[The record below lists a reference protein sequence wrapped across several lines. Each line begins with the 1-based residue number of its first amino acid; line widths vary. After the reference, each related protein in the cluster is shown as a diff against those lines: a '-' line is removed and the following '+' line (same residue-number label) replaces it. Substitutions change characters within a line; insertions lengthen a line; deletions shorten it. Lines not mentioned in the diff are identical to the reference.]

1 MSTPG
6 SWQVRIVG
14 QPDVFTVDAPQKVL
28 DGLRDGQWDTSDEVR
43 GPGET
48 IWVPMEDHPVFVEA
62 IAEMGPP
69 PPPPHD
75 ETHLDMNPLIDVSL
89 VLLIFFILTS
99 SVATLRRMIEL
110 PPPNSEEKAA
120 PVPKKEEIVDRI
132 FDVKISLAAD
142 ESPVVSINDRV
153 IVYERLEKEIKDV
166 VKTTGRKEM
175 YLAATDDVTWDTLVQ
190 VIGAANE
197 AGVVAIHTR
206 NKK

>member
-1 MSTPG
+1 MSTTG

-14 QPDVFTVDAPQKVL
+14 QPDVFTLEAPQKVL
-28 DGLRDGQWDTSDEVR
+28 DGLRDGLWDTSDEVR

-48 IWVPMEDHPVFVEA
+48 IWVPMEDHPTFVELV
-62 IAEMGPP
+62 AEMGPP
-69 PPPPHD
+69 PPLPHD

-110 PPPNSEEKAA
+110 PPPQSDDKAA
-120 PVPKKEEIVDRI
+120 PVVKPQDIVDRV
-132 FDVKISLAAD
+132 FNVKVTLAAD

-153 IVYERLEKEIKDV
+153 IVYEKLDREIKDV

-175 YLAATDDVTWDTLVQ
+175 FLTATDDVTWDTLVQ

-197 AGVVAIHTR
+197 AGVVQIHMK

>member
-1 MSTPG
+1 MSTTG

-14 QPDVFTVDAPQKVL
+14 QPDLFTVDAPQKVL
-28 DGLRDGQWDTSDEVR
+28 DGLRDGLWDTSDEVR

-48 IWVPMEDHPVFVEA
+48 IWIPMEDHPTFVEQ

-110 PPPNSEEKAA
+110 PPPQSDDKAA
-120 PVPKKEEIVDRI
+120 PIVKKEEIVDRV
-132 FDVKISLAAD
+132 FEVKVSLAAD

-153 IVYERLEKEIKDV
+153 IVFEKLDKEIKDV

-190 VIGAANE
+190 IIGAANE
-197 AGVVAIHTR
+197 AGVVQIHTR

>member
-1 MSTPG
+1 MSTTG

-14 QPDVFTVDAPQKVL
+14 QPDVFTLEAPQKVL
-28 DGLRDGQWDTSDEVR
+28 DGLRDGLWDTSDEVR

-48 IWVPMEDHPVFVEA
+48 IWVPMEDHPTFVELV
-62 IAEMGPP
+62 AEMGPP
-69 PPPPHD
+69 PPLPHD

-110 PPPNSEEKAA
+110 PPPQSDDKAA
-120 PVPKKEEIVDRI
+120 PVVKQQDIVDRI
-132 FDVKISLAAD
+132 FNVKVSLAAD

-153 IVYERLEKEIKDV
+153 IVYEKLDKEIKDV

-175 YLAATDDVTWDTLVQ
+175 FLTATDDVTWDTLVQ

-197 AGVVAIHTR
+197 AGVVQIHMK